1 MSVESFRGPGG
12 ASLYYRD
19 DDFTDPW
26 EKRPIVILAHG
37 HPRNS
42 NMWYAWVP
50 GLARDFRVVRP
61 DLRGLG
67 LSKVP
72 IEGYKNSPE
81 VLMQDAI
88 ALMDHLRADKVVW
101 IGEATGAMIGLHL
114 AALAAERLHCAVAM
128 TVTLRIR
135 DAPLVTSLVGA
146 ASIQTMLTR
155 GMRTW
160 ALDSTKNRPWHREAP
175 PGFSEWYVDQ
185 VAQNDPLL
193 AAAFYEPMPKVDAL
207 PLIERIG
214 VPTMYLNGD
223 RDFMASPEQLEPLT
237 KNPLARVVTVEGPG
251 YDVGY
256 ARPDACLVKVRQF
269 LNEVGVL
276 R

>member
-1 MSVESFRGPGG
+1 KAEPRGTHARRRARAAAKPHDDDAWRPHRAHLRGRRRIRSRQEAEPRRSAARCARRHRLQRSRARRLSARDLTGRVQMSVESFRGPGG

-101 IGEATGAMIGLHL
+101 IGEAT
-114 AALAAERLHCAVAM
+114 
-128 TVTLRIR
+128 
-135 DAPLVTSLVGA
+135 
-146 ASIQTMLTR
+146 
-155 GMRTW
+155 
-160 ALDSTKNRPWHREAP
+160 
-175 PGFSEWYVDQ
+175 
-185 VAQNDPLL
+185 
-193 AAAFYEPMPKVDAL
+193 
-207 PLIERIG
+207 
-214 VPTMYLNGD
+214 
-223 RDFMASPEQLEPLT
+223 
-237 KNPLARVVTVEGPG
+237 
-251 YDVGY
+251 
-256 ARPDACLVKVRQF
+256 
-269 LNEVGVL
+269 
-276 R
+276 